1 MDDTQ
6 DMAEAADE
14 PGLTDDV
21 EVPIEDAL
29 EQLAEVPGVLDADD
43 EREHDR

>member
-6 DMAEAADE
+6 DMADAADE
-14 PGLTDDV
+14 PGPIDDV
-21 EVPIEDAL
+21 EVPVEDAL
-29 EQLAEVPGVLDADD
+29 EQRADVPGVLDADD